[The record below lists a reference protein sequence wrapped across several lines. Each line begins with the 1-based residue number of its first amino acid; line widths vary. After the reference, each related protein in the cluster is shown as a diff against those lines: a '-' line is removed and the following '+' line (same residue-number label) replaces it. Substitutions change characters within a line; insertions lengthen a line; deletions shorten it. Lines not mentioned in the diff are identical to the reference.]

1 MKKRNL
7 IKMIIIALILISI
20 LGAVMWYSKSINK
33 LLLIENIK
41 QAINEEN
48 NITTIDVT
56 GIELGIETEHEHV
69 YKTMYDEEK
78 HWEECTICNEKRN
91 EVVHSFKT
99 TWAAGSESCYRENY
113 YTKACTCGY
122 SYIGHKPCV
131 WDGKSYI
138 MNKGY
143 SHEKNVVFVKK
154 EYIIHII

>member
-56 GIELGIETEHEHV
+56 GIELGKETEHEHI
-69 YKTMYDEEK
+69 YKTVYDEEK
-78 HWEECTICNEKRN
+78 HWEEL
-91 EVVHSFKT
+91 
-99 TWAAGSESCYRENY
+99 
-113 YTKACTCGY
+113 
-122 SYIGHKPCV
+122 
-131 WDGKSYI
+131 
-138 MNKGY
+138 
-143 SHEKNVVFVKK
+143 
-154 EYIIHII
+154 

>member
-1 MKKRNL
+1 
-7 IKMIIIALILISI
+7 
-20 LGAVMWYSKSINK
+20 
-33 LLLIENIK
+33 
-41 QAINEEN
+41 
-48 NITTIDVT
+48 
-56 GIELGIETEHEHV
+56 
-69 YKTMYDEEK
+69 MYDEEK